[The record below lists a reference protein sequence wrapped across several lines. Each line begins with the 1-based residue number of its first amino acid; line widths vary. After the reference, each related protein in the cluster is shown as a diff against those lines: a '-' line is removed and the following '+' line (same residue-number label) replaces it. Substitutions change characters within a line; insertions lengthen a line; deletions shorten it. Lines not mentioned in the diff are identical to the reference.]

1 MTSAVAQRLTFG
13 RVACG
18 ASSYGLGGW
27 LMLML
32 FLIMLALAALPS
44 TSVVLVAIRA
54 SASGF
59 RHGAAVGAGIV
70 AGDLFFVLLAVL
82 GMTALA
88 ELLGAFFVVLRYVAA
103 AYLVWF
109 GVSLLRAANTRT
121 DSFSFSSGMSL
132 KADFM
137 SGLLVTLGDI
147 KAIFFYA
154 SLFPV
159 FLDMHALSLAG
170 IGAIIVITII
180 AVGGIKLLY
189 AWLAA
194 RMQRLP
200 FSQRFARPARTVA
213 GSAMIGAGAWL
224 LLKPHG

>member
-1 MTSAVAQRLTFG
+1 
-13 RVACG
+13 
-18 ASSYGLGGW
+18 
-27 LMLML
+27 MLML
-32 FLIMLALAALPS
+32 FLTMLALAALPS
-44 TSVVLVAIRA
+44 TSVAVVAIR
-54 SASGF
+54 SSSSGF
-59 RHGAAVGAGIV
+59 RHGAAVAAGIV
-70 AGDLFFVLLAVL
+70 AGDLLFVFLAVL

-88 ELLGAFFVVLRYVAA
+88 ELLGTFFVVLRYVAA

-109 GVSLLRAANTRT
+109 GISLLRTANTRT
-121 DSFSFSSGMSL
+121 NTFSFTGGMSL
-132 KADFM
+132 KTDFM

-170 IGAIIVITII
+170 VGAIVAVTII

>member
-1 MTSAVAQRLTFG
+1 
-13 RVACG
+13 
-18 ASSYGLGGW
+18 
-27 LMLML
+27 MLML
-32 FLIMLALAALPS
+32 FVTLLALAALPS

-54 SASGF
+54 SSSGF
-59 RHGAAVGAGIV
+59 RHGAAVAAGIV
-70 AGDLFFVLLAVL
+70 TSDLLFVLLAVL

-109 GVSLLRAANTRT
+109 GISLLRAANTRT
-121 DSFSFSSGMSL
+121 NSFSLSSEMSL

-137 SGLLVTLGDI
+137 SGFLVTLSDI

-159 FLDMHALSLAG
+159 LLDMHALSLLD
-170 IGAIIVITII
+170 IGTIVVITII